1 MQDFLTTAEASE
13 LLHKTAQSVRT
24 MIRTGELPAQRV
36 GRTWLIKTAD
46 FKKFYEQSCGTLE
59 AGETAAD
66 APVFKDEQA
75 AEGRP
80 KKPVA
85 LSFFSGAMGLDLGL
99 EKAGFDIRLAC
110 EVDKTCQK
118 TIRANRPD
126 LPLIGDIRSYTKDDI
141 LRLSGVSGEIDLIAG
156 GPPCQAF
163 STAGARRGFE
173 DERGNVFLVFIDLLR
188 ELRPRCIVIENVRGL
203 LSAPLK
209 HTPHAERD
217 EDWVEGILGKP
228 GGALLY
234 IMEKLRKAGYSVS
247 FNLYNTANYGVPQIR
262 ERVVMIC
269 SRDGARVPYLAPT
282 ADQYGRFG
290 LPVWKT
296 FREAVEGLTECHHAE
311 FPEKRLKFYRL
322 LGPGQ
327 YWKDLPEELQPE
339 AMGRSFNVPGG
350 RTGFYRRLAWDKPS
364 CTLVTS
370 PTMPATDICHPIEDR
385 PLSVEEYKRIQCFP
399 DAWIFAG
406 DLVKQYKQIGNAVP
420 VKMGEAIGR
429 AVLNHLNGCPVEPP
443 AGFPFSRY
451 KQTDDVSWETRV
463 RASFGLQQ
471 NEELS
476 AQSEIAAQ
484 LQELKS
490 A

>member
-1 MQDFLTTAEASE
+1 MQDFLTTAEASA

-24 MIRTGELPAQRV
+24 MIRTGELPAQRA
-36 GRTWLIKTAD
+36 GRTWLIKAAD
-46 FKKFYEQSCGTLE
+46 FKKFYEQSCGSFSALTPS
-59 AGETAAD
+59 AD
-66 APVFKDEQA
+66 DASCKEVPAND
-75 AEGRP
+75 GSR

-99 EKAGFDIRLAC
+99 EKAGFDIKLAC

-141 LRLSGVSGEIDLIAG
+141 LRLSGVCGDIDLIAG

-173 DERGNVFLVFIDLLR
+173 DERGNVFLVFIDLLK
-188 ELRPRCIVIENVRGL
+188 ELNPRYIVIENVRGL

-209 HTPHAERD
+209 HTPHAARD
-217 EDWVEGILGKP
+217 EGWVEGILGKP

-234 IMEKLRKAGYSVS
+234 IIERLRGAGYSVS
-247 FNLYNTANYGVPQIR
+247 FNLYNTANYGVPQLR

-269 SRDGARVPYLAPT
+269 SRDGSRVPYIAPT

-296 FREAVEGLTECHHAE
+296 LREAVQGLTSCHHSE

-339 AMGRSFNVPGG
+339 AMGSSYSLPGG
-350 RTGFYRRLAWDKPS
+350 KTGFYRRLSWDRPS

-370 PTMPATDICHPIEDR
+370 PTMPATDICHPTEDR

-399 DAWIFAG
+399 DDWIFAG
-406 DLVKQYKQIGNAVP
+406 DLVRQYKQIGNAVP

-429 AVLNHLNGCPVEPP
+429 AVLNHMHGRQVLPP
-443 AGFPFSRY
+443 EGFPFSRY
-451 KQTDDVSWETRV
+451 KLTDDVSWEAKV

-476 AQSEIAAQ
+476 SQ
-484 LQELKS
+484 LQELKT